1 MDLALLVIVTKAL
14 LGDRLGRPSLVATQF
29 PLIGQPLE
37 IPPMTSLDVAEAY
50 VSADT
55 AVARLTFAEWRQL
68 NPGGTMTQYGKYIT
82 GFV

>member
-14 LGDRLGRPSLVATQF
+14 FGRPSRIATQL

-68 NPGGTMTQYGKYIT
+68 NPGGTMTQYGKYVT